1 MVPMSRISE
10 VMARD
15 HKACDERFA
24 VAEAAAAE
32 GDLGRAAA
40 EFEAF
45 AAALA
50 RHFRVE
56 EEQLFP
62 AFERASG
69 VADGPTEMMRIEHAD
84 MRELLELLRA
94 ALEAADAA
102 EFLGLA
108 DTLNVL
114 IQQHNLK
121 EEQVLYALLDEALP
135 VETDELLAALDAG

>member
-1 MVPMSRISE
+1 VSRISE
-10 VMARD
+10 VMGRD
-15 HKACDERFA
+15 HKACDARFA

-32 GDLGRAAA
+32 GDLARAAV

-62 AFERASG
+62 AFERHTG
-69 VADGPTEMMRIEHAD
+69 MTDGPTEMMRIEHAD
-84 MRELLELLRA
+84 MRELLDQLRA
-94 ALEAADAA
+94 AVDAADAA

-114 IQQHNLK
+114 MQQHNLK
-121 EEQVLYALLDEALP
+121 EEQVLYALLDEALQG
-135 VETDELLAALDAG
+135 EADELLAALDSG

>member
-1 MVPMSRISE
+1 MSRISE

-24 VAEAAAAE
+24 VAEAAAAAA
-32 GDLGRAAA
+32 DLGQAAG

-45 AAALA
+45 AAALE

-62 AFERASG
+62 AFERATG
-69 VADGPTEMMRIEHAD
+69 MRDGPTEMMRIEHAD
-84 MRELLELLRA
+84 MRELLDQLRA
-94 ALEAADAA
+94 ALGTADAA

-135 VETDELLAALDAG
+135 GEADELLAARDAG

>member
-1 MVPMSRISE
+1 MG
-10 VMARD
+10 RD
-15 HKACDERFA
+15 HKACDDRFA

-32 GDLGRAAA
+32 GDLARAAA

-62 AFERASG
+62 AFEQHTG
-69 VADGPTEMMRIEHAD
+69 MTDGPTEMMRSEHAD
-84 MRELLELLRA
+84 MRELIERLRA
-94 ALEAADAA
+94 AVDAADAA

-121 EEQVLYALLDEALP
+121 EEQVLYALLDDALQGEA
-135 VETDELLAALDAG
+135 DELLAGLGSA

>member
-1 MVPMSRISE
+1 VSRISE
-10 VMARD
+10 VMGRD

-24 VAEAAAAE
+24 IAEAAAAE
-32 GDLGRAAA
+32 GDLARAAA

-62 AFERASG
+62 AFERHTG
-69 VADGPTEMMRIEHAD
+69 ITDGPTEMMRSEHAD
-84 MRELLELLRA
+84 MRELIGELRA
-94 ALEAADAA
+94 AVGAADAA

-114 IQQHNLK
+114 MQQHNLK
-121 EEQVLYALLDEALP
+121 EEQVLYALLDEALLGE
-135 VETDELLAALDAG
+135 VDELLAALDSA

>member
-1 MVPMSRISE
+1 MSCISE

-24 VAEAAAAE
+24 IAEAAAAE
-32 GDLGRAAA
+32 GDLARAAA

-50 RHFRVE
+50 RHFQVE

-62 AFERASG
+62 AFERHTG
-69 VADGPTEMMRIEHAD
+69 IGPTEVMRVEHSE
-84 MRELLELLRA
+84 MRELLDQLGA
-94 ALEAADAA
+94 AVGAADAA

-114 IQQHNLK
+114 VQQHNLK
-121 EEQVLYALLDEALP
+121 EEQVLYALLDEALLG
-135 VETDELLAALDAG
+135 EADELLAALDSA

>member
-1 MVPMSRISE
+1 VLRISE
-10 VMARD
+10 VMGRD

-32 GDLGRAAA
+32 GDLARAAA

-50 RHFRVE
+50 RHFGAE
-56 EEQLFP
+56 EERLFP
-62 AFERASG
+62 AFERHTG
-69 VADGPTEMMRIEHAD
+69 MTDGPTEMMRIEHAE
-84 MRELLELLRA
+84 MRELIEQLRGA
-94 ALEAADAA
+94 VDAADAA

-121 EEQVLYALLDEALP
+121 EEQVLYALLDEALQG
-135 VETDELLAALDAG
+135 EADELLAALD